1 MATQLHVVV
10 VSTYPP
16 DRGNLAEYGFHIS
29 EALAKASGVSHV
41 TVVANRVNNAPEVE
55 EVNAKLT
62 IRRKWTL
69 DEPTSF
75 LNIATE
81 ATGLKADVV
90 YVNAGIRTWGKSR
103 RASIAGAAVPL
114 GLRMAGHR
122 VVTTLHTIGDTVRLD
137 RMGVG
142 KATQLGMRV
151 ASHLY
156 LRSDLVTV
164 TMPSMQAALQAMGS
178 ERVAHLSHGT
188 WGAKVKSPPSP
199 PTPRILSFGF
209 WGAFKDADLLVEST
223 RLLRESGVS
232 AELVLGGGPH
242 PYFPEIY
249 GKLVARY
256 RDLPFVKF
264 TGYVPEDGLT
274 ELFTSVSVVV
284 LPYRTNAGASGVLN
298 LCRSYGRPVV
308 LSNEAALLE
317 QLRFEGGS
325 ALVFDDQ
332 PSLIDSLRQ
341 VLTDK
346 KLAAEMGEGNL
357 EVARRVTLET
367 QANKLALIFDDLV
380 AGRSMARWL
389 APTRMHAE
397 PALHSGKANLVVCP
411 PAQA

>member
-1 MATQLHVVV
+1 MALLHVVV

-16 DRGNLAEYGFHIS
+16 DRGNLAEYGFHVS
-29 EALAKASGVSHV
+29 HALAAAEGVGRV
-41 TVVANRVNNAPEVE
+41 TVIANRVAGAPQTEQ
-55 EVNAKLT
+55 VNPKLT
-62 IRRKWTL
+62 VLRRWAL
-69 DEPTSF
+69 DQPTSF
-75 LNIATE
+75 LTITSE
-81 ATGLKADVV
+81 AKALGADVV

-103 RASIAGAAVPL
+103 RASIAGAGVPL
-114 GLRMAGHR
+114 ALRLRGLR

-156 LRSDLVTV
+156 LKSDLVTV
-164 TMPSMQAALQAMGS
+164 TMPSMQSALQAMGGTN
-178 ERVAHLSHGT
+178 VAHLSHGT
-188 WGAKVKSPPSP
+188 WGAKVASPPVV

-223 RLLRESGVS
+223 RALREHGVP
-232 AELVLGGGPH
+232 AELVLGGGAH

-249 GKLVARY
+249 RELVARY

-264 TGYVPEDGLT
+264 TGYVPEEQLA

-332 PSLIDSLRQ
+332 PSLVESLRQ
-341 VLTDK
+341 VLTDA
-346 KLAAEMGEGNL
+346 KLAASMGEGNL
-357 EVARRVTLET
+357 AVARRVTLET
-367 QANKLALIFDDLV
+367 QAQKLARMFSDLV
-380 AGRSMARWL
+380 ENRPLERWL
-389 APTRMHAE
+389 APTQMHAAPAIE
-397 PALHSGKANLVVCP
+397 PGRPNLVVCP
-411 PAQA
+411 PA

>member
-1 MATQLHVVV
+1 MASPLHVVV
-10 VSTYPP
+10 VTTFPP
-16 DRGNLAEYGFHIS
+16 DRGNLAEYGFHVS
-29 EALAKASGVSHV
+29 HALAQADGVARV
-41 TVVANRVNNAPEVE
+41 TVIANRVAGAPETEIVSP
-55 EVNAKLT
+55 KLT
-62 IRRKWTL
+62 IRRRWTL

-75 LNIATE
+75 IAIARE
-81 ATGLKADVV
+81 ATALKADVV

-103 RASIAGAAVPL
+103 RASIAGASVPA
-114 GLRMAGHR
+114 GLRLAGHR

-142 KATQLGMRV
+142 RATQLGMKV

-156 LRSDLVTV
+156 LRSNLVTV
-164 TMPSMQAALQAMGS
+164 TMPSMQSALQAMGGTN
-178 ERVAHLSHGT
+178 VAHLSHGT
-188 WGAKVKSPPSP
+188 WGAKVSSPPVV

-223 RLLRESGVS
+223 RALRETGVP

-249 GKLVARY
+249 QQMVSRY
-256 RDLPFVKF
+256 RTSPFVKF
-264 TGYVPEDGLT
+264 TGYVPEADLAA
-274 ELFTSVSVVV
+274 LFTSVSVVV

-332 PSLIDSLRQ
+332 PSLVESLRQ
-341 VLTDK
+341 VLTDTR
-346 KLAAEMGEGNL
+346 LAASMGEANL
-357 EVARRVTLET
+357 GVARRVTLET
-367 QANKLALIFDDLV
+367 QAQKLARIFGDMVD
-380 AGRSMARWL
+380 GKSMARWL
-389 APTRMHAE
+389 APTHMHAAPE
-397 PALHSGKANLVVCP
+397 IESGRANLVVCP
-411 PAQA
+411 PT